1 LTACASSPDRLRFV
15 AFSHFTVIPISRW
28 DERISVVFKGGLP
41 MIRLPKWTLVVLAL
55 AFLLGLTAPAL
66 AEEAKGTI
74 KSVTADKNEF
84 VLTDNLQKDHTFTLD
99 AKGKVIINDKE
110 GTLSDLKKGD
120 EASVTWENK
129 NGKMSASQITVKR
142 I

>member
-1 LTACASSPDRLRFV
+1 
-15 AFSHFTVIPISRW
+15 
-28 DERISVVFKGGLP
+28 
-41 MIRLPKWTLVVLAL
+41 MIRLPKWTLAVLAL
-55 AFLLGLTAPAL
+55 VFIFGLTATAL

-84 VLTDNLQKDHTFTLD
+84 VLTDATAKDLTFHLD
-99 AKGKVIINDKE
+99 AKAKVIINDKE

-129 NGKMSASQITVKR
+129 NGKMTASQVTVKR

>member
-1 LTACASSPDRLRFV
+1 
-15 AFSHFTVIPISRW
+15 
-28 DERISVVFKGGLP
+28 
-41 MIRLPKWTLVVLAL
+41 MIRLPKWTLAVLAL
-55 AFLLGLTAPAL
+55 AFIFGLTATAL
-66 AEEAKGTI
+66 AEDAKGTI

-84 VLTDNLQKDHTFTLD
+84 VLTDNLAKDLTFHLD
-99 AKGKVIINDKE
+99 AKAKVIINDKE

-129 NGKMSASQITVKR
+129 NGKMTASQVTVKR

>member
-1 LTACASSPDRLRFV
+1 
-15 AFSHFTVIPISRW
+15 
-28 DERISVVFKGGLP
+28 
-41 MIRLPKWTLVVLAL
+41 MIRLPKWTLGLLAL
-55 AFLLGLTAPAL
+55 AFLIGLTAPAL
-66 AEEAKGTI
+66 AEEAKGSI

-84 VLTDNLQKDHTFTLD
+84 VLTDNLQKDYTFHLD

-120 EASVTWENK
+120 EATVTWENK
-129 NGKMSASQITVKR
+129 NGKMTASQVTVKR

>member
-1 LTACASSPDRLRFV
+1 
-15 AFSHFTVIPISRW
+15 
-28 DERISVVFKGGLP
+28 

-55 AFLLGLTAPAL
+55 AFVLALSAPAF
-66 AEEAKGTI
+66 AEDAKGTI

-84 VLTDNLQKDHTFTLD
+84 VLTDNLQKDLTFHLD
-99 AKGKVIINDKE
+99 AKAKVIINDKE

-129 NGKMSASQITVKR
+129 NGKMTASQVTVKR

>member
-1 LTACASSPDRLRFV
+1 
-15 AFSHFTVIPISRW
+15 
-28 DERISVVFKGGLP
+28 

-55 AFLLGLTAPAL
+55 AFVLALSAPVL
-66 AEEAKGTI
+66 AEDAKGTI

-84 VLTDNLQKDHTFTLD
+84 VLTDNLQKDHTFHLD
-99 AKGKVIINDKE
+99 AKAKVIINDKE

-129 NGKMSASQITVKR
+129 NGKMTASQVTVKR